1 MPTVFTHPAIPLAVR
16 AVTGGNVTSRRLILF
31 AAFCSVL
38 PDVDSIGLVLGVPYG
53 SFLGHR
59 GFTHSLAFALLLAL
73 GALPFAGWLAA
84 RRSWVFGCV
93 FLCTASHGLLD
104 ALTDDGLGVA
114 FFSPFSHQRFFLP
127 WQPIP
132 ASPLGI
138 VRFLSPAGLDVL
150 TAELL
155 FIWLPC
161 LLVALAA
168 RAARRFPK
176 RSAKAWTILAL
187 AVTIAGA
194 SGVAVG
200 LNGSLRLPVPWPS
213 AKAPGDNRAMLTAAI
228 ENLEAQAAKLAA
240 QPGSACPQD
249 FSTLDTGRPLRVS
262 LFYGYDDHDGRVH
275 DRANALAMAHV
286 LTGAC
291 RGGLSTCGFSLV
303 SRSRSTVSL
312 RRSIGGRD
320 VEVNLFTSSLEDDI
334 IEPMSF
340 LSAHREQAALSRS
353 VRGHFHRELVASDIV
368 FFMGHSRLGGDVGFD
383 RQTGVTTLVNAVSR
397 RPLRPVLDALRQR
410 PSRLKILGMFS
421 CTSKKFFRQDF
432 LGANP
437 SLFLIL
443 TTGDIRYGPAE
454 QASLGALESVLSRKC
469 GRAFHQSMVS
479 VTEPDPTMTYL
490 FRGR

>member
-93 FLCTASHGLLD
+93 FLSAASHGLLD

-114 FFSPFSHQRFFLP
+114 FFSPFSPQRLFLP

-138 VRFLSPAGLDVL
+138 VRFLSPAGRDVL
-150 TAELL
+150 VAELGL
-155 FIWLPC
+155 IWLPC

-168 RAARRFPK
+168 RVARRFPR
-176 RSAKAWTILAL
+176 RSAKAWTILAI

-194 SGVAVG
+194 SGVAASLG
-200 LNGSLRLPVPWPS
+200 GSARLPVPWPS
-213 AKAPGDNRAMLTAAI
+213 AKAPGDDRAMLTAAI

-240 QPGSACPQD
+240 QPGASCPQD
-249 FSTLDTGRPLRVS
+249 FSALDTGRRLRIS
-262 LFYGYDDHDGRVH
+262 LFYGYDDHEGSVH

-291 RGGLSTCGFSLV
+291 RGELSTCGFSIL
-303 SRSRSTVSL
+303 SRSSSTVRLS
-312 RRSIGGRD
+312 RTIGGRAVD
-320 VEVNLFTSSLEDDI
+320 VTLFTSSLADGAVENTTLLA
-334 IEPMSF
+334 SY
-340 LSAHREQAALSRS
+340 REQEALSRA
-353 VRGHFHRELVASDIV
+353 VRDHFSRELVASDVV

-397 RPLRPVLDALRQR
+397 RPLRPVLAALRQR
-410 PSRLKILGMFS
+410 PTRLKLLGMFS
-421 CTSKKFFRQDF
+421 CDSRKHFRQEF
-432 LGANP
+432 RSANP
-437 SLFLIL
+437 SLSLIL
-443 TTGDIRYGPAE
+443 TTGDVAYGPAE
-454 QASLGALESVLSRKC
+454 QASLGALEAVLSRRC
-469 GRAFHQSMVS
+469 GRAFQQSMIS